1 MAAQRPENINEIILD
16 TAEELLKVNSFSEV
30 TLAKIAEKAN
40 ISKGTLYYYYKSK
53 NEILFAVTDRY
64 LSRQWDELIQ
74 WTENKEKDTS
84 PHRLVNYVIERN
96 IAYAGLR
103 LHLFDAALLGDEEIR
118 AKLIHRY
125 DEFQNSFRQNRRENR
140 RCFGRLFH
148 LAYFD
153 GFRWYY
159 YSKQP

>member
-64 LSRQWDELIQ
+64 LDTMDGKQGKGYLATPSCKLCNR
-74 WTENKEKDTS
+74 EKYSLCRAQAS
-84 PHRLVNYVIERN
+84 PL
-96 IAYAGLR
+96 
-103 LHLFDAALLGDEEIR
+103 
-118 AKLIHRY
+118 
-125 DEFQNSFRQNRRENR
+125 
-140 RCFGRLFH
+140 
-148 LAYFD
+148 
-153 GFRWYY
+153 
-159 YSKQP
+159 